1 MNRITMFRQQFANNT
16 AVKFIKNMQ
25 ETKSVKFIKEF
36 VSEENRKGV
45 SKAIIGTTAL
55 LSIYNG
61 LAVEYNISKNLPI
74 NQPAFAEDDED
85 KLYDRFLKNSFMS
98 FVGSMYYIAPF
109 VAIINLSSM
118 TNIAGAGI
126 GLIVMRNVNPLNF
139 SNIKINYTSE
149 TKIVESKK

>member
-1 MNRITMFRQQFANNT
+1 MNRITMIRQQFANNT

-25 ETKSVKFIKEF
+25 ETKSFKFVKEF
-36 VSEENRKGV
+36 VSEENRKGA

-74 NQPAFAEDDED
+74 NQPAFAEDDD
-85 KLYDRFLKNSFMS
+85 KDISYDRFLKNSFMS

-109 VAIINLSSM
+109 VALINFSSM

-126 GLIVMRNVNPLNF
+126 GLIVMRNIYPLNF

-149 TKIVESKK
+149 TKITKE